1 MGSGENVEVDLGK
14 LGVEGEEKEKEKG
27 KMIKV

>member
-14 LGVEGEEKEKEKG
+14 LGVEGEEKEKG